1 MTMIK
6 GISRNEVELDIDKA
20 SLLGDLDKIISW
32 PESPGGSTREILL
45 FRYPQRRRMDV
56 NLKVH

>member
-1 MTMIK
+1 MAIIK
-6 GISRNEVELDIDKA
+6 GISRNEVELDIEKT

-32 PESPGGSTREILL
+32 SESPGGSTREILL